1 MFVHFSY
8 NYVSGCVLPVI
19 CLIRNTSV
27 INGKECKLEC
37 SHSMCRILNV
47 LMENKFKRDK
57 DKGNKKQR
65 KRRNERSGRDV
76 KVRNVQ

>member
-1 MFVHFSY
+1 
-8 NYVSGCVLPVI
+8 
-19 CLIRNTSV
+19 
-27 INGKECKLEC
+27 
-37 SHSMCRILNV
+37 
-47 LMENKFKRDK
+47 MENKFKRDK